1 MTQQNETDTERP
13 TDRTRGDH
21 IVVRGAREHNLKN
34 IDVDIPKNK
43 LVVITGLSGSGKSTL
58 AFDTIFA
65 EGQRRYVES
74 LSAYARQ
81 FLGQLNKPD
90 VDHIEGLS
98 PAIAIDQKSTTR
110 NPRSTVGTVTEIYD
124 YLRLLY
130 ARVGTPHCPICGRV
144 IQQQTPQQIV
154 DALLSLP
161 DRTRL
166 LVLAPLVDNKKGEH
180 QKVLDDARKAG
191 FVRARVDGTVYDL
204 DEDIQLE
211 KYKAHSIEVVVDRL
225 VIRQP
230 DQETETENENPQTA
244 PSILDHPDRVRVTD
258 SVETAL
264 KQGSGVLIAQIVDGD
279 ELRFSEH
286 YACPEH
292 GALAYGPFEPRD
304 FSFNNPRAA
313 CEACGGLGTVL
324 EIDPDL
330 VIPDRTLS
338 ISQGAIAPWWRTGRN
353 ARRYFEE
360 LLGSVAQHYG
370 FDFDTPVVELPSNVI
385 NVMLYG
391 SPDPMPLRY
400 HIKGRVHT
408 VNTPFEGVMPYLKRR
423 LSEATDET
431 STDMFTQY
439 MSPRLCGT
447 CNGRRLRQEP
457 LAVTIHQRNIAEACT
472 LAIADSLEWFT
483 GLLANTVDTGSAPDS
498 VSSMPL
504 LARQRMIA
512 EPIVREVRARL
523 QFLLNV
529 GLDYLTLDRTAAT
542 LSGGEAQRIRL
553 ATQIGSG
560 LSGVLYVLDE
570 PSIGLHPRDHDRLL
584 QTIVGLRNLGNSVL
598 VVEHD
603 VDTMR
608 AADFLVDVG
617 PGAGEHGGEII
628 ASGTPQQVMQAPNS
642 ITGAFLSGRRS
653 IPVPGHRRAGSG
665 NQLVVEGAREHNLKD
680 LTVTLPLSTLI
691 CVTGVSGSGK
701 STLIEDIL
709 GRKLHQHFYNSR
721 AQPGA
726 HNRILGLEHLDK
738 VIGIDQSP
746 IGRSPRSNPA
756 TYTKMFDAMRQLFAQ
771 TPEARARGYN
781 AGRFSFNVKG
791 GRCENCK
798 GEGMIEVEM
807 QFLPDLFVP
816 CEVCNGARYNRE
828 TLDIRY
834 RGRNIAEVLEM
845 TVEEARGFFERI
857 PAIHGKLQTLRDVG
871 LDYLR
876 LGQPANTLSGGE
888 AQRIKLASELA
899 KRSTGRTIYI
909 LDEPTTGLHFADVEQ
924 LLGVLQRL
932 VDTGNTVVVI
942 EHNLDII
949 KSADWVIDIGP
960 EGGAAGGEVVV
971 AGTPEIVATHPR
983 SYTGQYL
990 QAALP

>member
-1 MTQQNETDTERP
+1 MAQPTQSSTEP
-13 TDRTRGDH
+13 PHTPAQDW
-21 IVVRGAREHNLKN
+21 IIVRGAREHNLKN
-34 IDVDIPKNK
+34 VDVDIPKNK

-124 YLRLLY
+124 YLRLLF
-130 ARVGTPHCPICGRV
+130 ARIGTPHCPMCGRI

-154 DALLSLP
+154 DALLALP

-166 LVLAPLVDNKKGEH
+166 LILAPLVENKRGEH
-180 QKVLDDARKAG
+180 HKVLDDARKAG
-191 FVRARVDGTVYDL
+191 FVRARVDGAVYDL
-204 DEDIQLE
+204 DEELKLE
-211 KYKAHSIEVVVDRL
+211 KHKAHTIEVVVDRL
-225 VIRQP
+225 IIRQAEP
-230 DQETETENENPQTA
+230 PVPVAE
-244 PSILDHPDRVRVTD
+244 HPDRIRVAD

-264 KQGSGVLIAQIVDGD
+264 KQGAGVLIAQIVDD
-279 ELRFSEH
+279 AELRFSEH

-292 GALAYGPFEPRD
+292 GALPYGPFEPRD

-313 CEACGGLGTVL
+313 CETCGGLGSVL
-324 EIDPDL
+324 EIDADL
-330 VIPDRTLS
+330 VIPDRNLS
-338 ISQGAIAPWWRTGRN
+338 IAQGAIAPWWRTGRN

-370 FDFDTPVVELPSNVI
+370 FNFDTPVRDLSPDVV

-391 SPDPMPLRY
+391 SSQPLPLRY
-400 HIKGRVHT
+400 HVRGRTHT
-408 VNTPFEGVMPYLKRR
+408 VETPFEGVVPYLKRR
-423 LSEATDET
+423 LSESTDE
-431 STDMFTQY
+431 SSSELFTQY
-439 MSPRLCGT
+439 MSPRQCGT
-447 CNGRRLRQEP
+447 CKGARLRVEP
-457 LAVTIHQRNIAEACT
+457 LAVTIRDRNIAETCALPIAAA
-472 LAIADSLEWFT
+472 LAWFDGLAPQPGASIAD
-483 GLLANTVDTGSAPDS
+483 GALLP
-498 VSSMPL
+498 
-504 LARQRMIA
+504 RQQTIA
-512 EPIVREVRARL
+512 EPIIREVGARL
-523 QFLLNV
+523 RFLLDV

-584 QTIVGLRNLGNSVL
+584 QTIMGLRNLGNSVL

-603 VDTMR
+603 AETMR
-608 AADFLVDVG
+608 AADYLIDVG
-617 PGAGEHGGEII
+617 PGAGEHGGVVI
-628 ASGTPQQVMQAPNS
+628 ATGTPQQIMGNPRS
-642 ITGAFLSGRRS
+642 LTGAFLSGSRAIPLPRQRR
-653 IPVPGHRRAGSG
+653 PGNG
-665 NQLVVEGAREHNLKD
+665 NQLVIEDAREHNLKKI
-680 LTVTLPLSTLI
+680 TVALPLGTLI

-701 STLIEDIL
+701 STLVEDIL
-709 GRKLHQHFYNSR
+709 SRKLHQHFYNSR

-726 HNRILGLEHLDK
+726 HAAIHGLEHLDK

-756 TYTKMFDAMRQLFAQ
+756 TYTKVFDAMRQLFAQ

-816 CEVCNGARYNRE
+816 CEVCGGARYNRE

-857 PAIHGKLQTLRDVG
+857 PAIHGRLQTLHDVG

-924 LLGVLQRL
+924 LLSVLQRL
-932 VDTGNTVVVI
+932 VDAGNTVLII
-942 EHNLDII
+942 EHNLDIV
-949 KSADWVIDIGP
+949 KSADWVVDIGP
-960 EGGAAGGEVVV
+960 EGGAAGGEVIV
-971 AGTPEIVATHPR
+971 AGPPESVAQHSA
-983 SYTGQYL
+983 SYTGHYL
-990 QAALP
+990 RSVLR

>member
-1 MTQQNETDTERP
+1 MVLDTRTAEPQPLLERS
-13 TDRTRGDH
+13 DDA
-21 IVVRGAREHNLKN
+21 IIVRGAREHNLKN
-34 IDVDIPKNK
+34 IDVTIPRNK

-130 ARVGTPHCPICGRV
+130 ARVGTPHCPICGRP
-144 IQQQTPQQIV
+144 IQQQTPQQII
-154 DALLSLP
+154 DALLALP
-161 DRTRL
+161 DSTRL
-166 LVLAPLVDNKKGEH
+166 LILAPLVESKKGEH

-191 FVRARVDGTVYDL
+191 FVRARIDGTVYDL
-204 DEDIQLE
+204 DEEITLE
-211 KYKAHSIEVVVDRL
+211 KYKSHTIEVVVDRL
-225 VIRQP
+225 IIRHPQQP
-230 DQETETENENPQTA
+230 A
-244 PSILDHPDRVRVTD
+244 PAAEHPDRIRVAD

-264 KQGSGVLIAQIVDGD
+264 KQGGGVLIAQIVGGD

-292 GALAYGPFEPRD
+292 GALPYGPFEPRD

-313 CEACGGLGTVL
+313 CETCGGLGTVL

-330 VIPDRTLS
+330 VIPDRNLS
-338 ISQGAIAPWWRTGRN
+338 IAQGALAPWWRTGRN

-370 FDFDTPVVELPSNVI
+370 FSFDTPVRELPPEVLE
-385 NVMLYG
+385 VMLYG
-391 SPDPMPLRY
+391 SREPLPLRY
-400 HIKGRVHT
+400 HVRGRTHT
-408 VNTPFEGVMPYLKRR
+408 VETAFEGVVPYLRRR
-423 LSEATDET
+423 LSEATDE
-431 STDMFTQY
+431 SSSEQFTQY
-439 MSPRLCGT
+439 MSPRQCGT
-447 CNGRRLRQEP
+447 CHGARLRPEP
-457 LAVTIHQRNIAEACT
+457 LAVTIDERNIAAACALSIEAALAWFASLVPLREVRPDPTFVPPTT
-472 LAIADSLEWFT
+472 LT
-483 GLLANTVDTGSAPDS
+483 P
-498 VSSMPL
+498 
-504 LARQRMIA
+504 RQQTIA

-523 QFLLNV
+523 QFLLDV

-542 LSGGEAQRIRL
+542 LSSGEAQRIRL

-584 QTIVGLRNLGNSVL
+584 RTIIGLRNLGNSVL

-603 VDTMR
+603 ADTML
-608 AADFLVDVG
+608 AADYLIDVG

-628 ASGTPQQVMQAPNS
+628 ATGTPGEVMQDMRS
-642 ITGAFLSGRRS
+642 ITGAFLSGRRG
-653 IPVPGHRRAGSG
+653 IPLPRVRRRGSG
-665 NQLVVEGAREHNLKD
+665 NQLVVVGAKEHNLKNIT
-680 LTVTLPLSTLI
+680 TVLPLGTLI

-701 STLIEDIL
+701 STLVEDIIS
-709 GRKLHQHFYNSR
+709 RKLHQYFYNSR
-721 AQPGA
+721 AQPG
-726 HNRILGLEHLDK
+726 EHEAMTGIEYLDK
-738 VIGIDQSP
+738 VIGIDQAP

-756 TYTKMFDAMRQLFAQ
+756 TYTKVFDAMRQLFAQ
-771 TPEARARGYN
+771 TPEARARGYD

-791 GRCENCK
+791 GRCEACR
-798 GEGMIEVEM
+798 GEGMVEIEM

-816 CEVCNGARYNRE
+816 CEVCGGARYNRE

-834 RGRNIAEVLEM
+834 RGRNIAEVLAM
-845 TVEEARGFFERI
+845 TVEEARAFFERI
-857 PAIHGKLQTLRDVG
+857 PTIHNRLQTLHDVG

-888 AQRIKLASELA
+888 AQRIKLAAELA

-924 LLGVLQRL
+924 LLAVLQRL
-932 VDTGNTVVVI
+932 VDAGNTVLVI

-949 KSADWVIDIGP
+949 KSADWVIDVGP
-960 EGGAAGGEVVV
+960 EGGAAGGEIVVV
-971 AGTPEIVATHPR
+971 GPPESIAEHPT
-983 SYTGQYL
+983 SYTGHYL
-990 QAALP
+990 RSVLG